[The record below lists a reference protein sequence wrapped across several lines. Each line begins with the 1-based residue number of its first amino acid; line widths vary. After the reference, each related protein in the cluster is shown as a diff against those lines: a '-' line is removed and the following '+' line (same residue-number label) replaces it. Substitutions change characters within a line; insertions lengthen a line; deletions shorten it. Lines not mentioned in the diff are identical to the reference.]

1 MQEKKKKFLSMRILS
16 GNNSLYFY
24 EGYNVNIDTVKREK
38 IILSTI
44 NKYTEENNIKRID
57 FLR

>member
-1 MQEKKKKFLSMRILS
+1 M
-16 GNNSLYFY
+16 
-24 EGYNVNIDTVKREK
+24 NIDTVKREK

-57 FLR
+57 FIKIDVRGNKKK